1 MKFWTTVKNISH
13 YLLTPL
19 DEDMFWHCT
28 FCIAVNTKH
37 RYFREYRMCVKLA
50 VTLNVK
56 LEYVFFTWGNAQSLW
71 VPFFT
76 KTLLFE
82 DAECCNTVFW
92 VLLVRPRDGKLT
104 HNGDSRVGTLAFEN
118 LKMSNFP
125 WAAPQPPP
133 PPPSCCKP
141 LIGALYVRWPNPIK
155 FDCVR
160 FPNVPWLRRV
170 CYRGPDNWNRPLIT
184 SYLSK
189 TYLRLVAQA
198 GISPFWAKS
207 RRGILVARAYI

>member
-1 MKFWTTVKNISH
+1 MSSSLGEMHKVCGYHFSPRH
-13 YLLTPL
+13 Y
-19 DEDMFWHCT
+19 
-28 FCIAVNTKH
+28 
-37 RYFREYRMCVKLA
+37 
-50 VTLNVK
+50 
-56 LEYVFFTWGNAQSLW
+56 SL
-71 VPFFT
+71 
-76 KTLLFE
+76 KTLS
-82 DAECCNTVFW
+82 AAIQCCEC
-92 VLLVRPRDGKLT
+92 LLVRPRDGNLT
-104 HNGDSRVGTLAFEN
+104 HNGDPRVGTLAFEN

-125 WAAPQPPP
+125 WAALP

-141 LIGALYVRWPNPIK
+141 LIGALYVRRPNPIK

-184 SYLSK
+184 SYLGI

-207 RRGILVARAYI
+207 RRGVLVARAYL